1 VQTILKTVLK
11 TVLIAT
17 LSLTLTESS
26 AMAMPA
32 STTSVPLGSILEGL
46 RAREIFDST
55 STGAT
60 IYDGDL
66 LETQE
71 GESLRVRL
79 GKSQIQ
85 LNQSTAAQVHAVSG
99 GYSANLIRGSVIV
112 SSPRGQSFALFANAA
127 TIRFTGTQD
136 TVAEVTLV
144 NYGRLQLTT
153 QAGAIQVFHE
163 GGVKTI
169 EAGESLL
176 IVPSAEESAHPGPG
190 ATPKQQSVGS
200 HGAGYF
206 WAVAAPVAAAIIIW
220 RLLESPS
227 RP

>member
-1 VQTILKTVLK
+1 VQTILKTI
-11 TVLIAT
+11 LIAT

-46 RAREIFDST
+46 RAGEIFDST
-55 STGAT
+55 PTGAT

-85 LNQSTAAQVHAVSG
+85 LNQSTAAQVHAVSD

-153 QAGAIQVFHE
+153 QAGAIQVFYE
-163 GGVKTI
+163 GNVKTV
-169 EAGESLL
+169 EAGKSLL
-176 IVPSAEESAHPGPG
+176 IVPSAEESAYPAPG
-190 ATPKQQSVGS
+190 ASPRQQPGGR
-200 HGAGYF
+200 HGAVYF
-206 WAVAAPVAAAIIIW
+206 WALAGSVTAAIIIW
-220 RLLESPS
+220 RVLESPS